1 MTRFVVTYRMP
12 DSADDAARFEAD
24 YRSTHLPLV
33 ARTPGLTRV
42 EISRVTRTV
51 AGSPAPMLVAVLTFA
66 DAAAMSA
73 AMRSEQ
79 WAASGRNLADIGGLE
94 LATMFTLDEPEVV
107 DLGR

>member
-12 DSADDAARFEAD
+12 ESADAAARFEAD

-33 ARTPGLTRV
+33 ARTPGLAHLEV
-42 EISRVTRTV
+42 SRVARTL
-51 AGSPAPMLVAVLTFA
+51 AGSPAPMLMAVLTFA
-66 DAAAMSA
+66 DSA
-73 AMRSEQ
+73 AMNEGMRSEE
-79 WAASGRNLADIGGLE
+79 WAASGRNLAEIGGLD